1 MNEHGKQVT
10 YDTATKKHNQK
21 SDTVRTKVKHNI
33 DAQLSREKKI
43 ARWLNSLVE
52 TRTEVGDITNNDVEC
67 AVKCFSRKAVRDSH
81 KVGPMEEGDDRM
93 TKKSDKKSKT
103 GQHSGRSQPQT
114 KAVVKPVS
122 YADTGRERLIRS
134 HSSARFCFKLSGNF
148 N

>member
-43 ARWLNSLVE
+43 ARWLNSSVE

-81 KVGPMEEGDDRM
+81 KAGPMEEGDDRM

-122 YADTGRERLIRS
+122 DADTGRERLIRS
-134 HSSARFCFKLSGNF
+134 HSSARFCFK
-148 N
+148 